1 MWMMEI
7 EVAPDFEQTAA
18 ALEALG
24 AGVNAADLH
33 GSWCGYLC
41 AGGQGVAR
49 FLDAIA
55 LEPALDASDDAA
67 ARSTIGRLFRASDAK
82 LDDDEFGFDPLL
94 PDADQPLHLRTDALL
109 QWCQGFVG
117 GLGLGGFRDERVLSK
132 DGREVLRDL
141 IEISRTP
148 VSLDDDEDTDENAL
162 VELTEFAR
170 VAALLLREDLRS
182 PAALRARSA

>member
-1 MWMMEI
+1 MEN

-33 GSWCGYLC
+33 GSWCGYL
-41 AGGQGVAR
+41 
-49 FLDAIA
+49 
-55 LEPALDASDDAA
+55 PALDASDDAA